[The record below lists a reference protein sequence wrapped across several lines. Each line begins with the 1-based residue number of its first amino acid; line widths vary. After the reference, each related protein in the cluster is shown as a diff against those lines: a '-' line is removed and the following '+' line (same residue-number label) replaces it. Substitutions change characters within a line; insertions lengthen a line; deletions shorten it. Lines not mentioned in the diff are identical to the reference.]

1 MDSRATHLHRRALR
15 LEWLTVSW
23 NVVEAVIAIAAGLIS
38 GSTALLAFG
47 FDSVIETASAAGL
60 LWRLYRAG
68 PGVSE
73 AEHGAAERKALYVV
87 AATFFALAGYV
98 LYEAVASILS
108 RQAPEQSTV
117 GLVLA
122 CLSLVVM
129 PVLASAKHLTATEM
143 NSRALQADAV
153 ETWVCAWLS
162 FALLLGVG
170 LYAAFGWWWADPI
183 AALLMLPVIVWQGY
197 ETLSEAR
204 G

>member
-1 MDSRATHLHRRALR
+1 MHLHRRALR

-23 NVVEAVIAIAAGLIS
+23 NVVEAVVATAAGLIS

-68 PGVSE
+68 PGASE

-108 RQAPEQSTV
+108 REVPDQSTV

-129 PVLASAKHLTATEM
+129 PVLARAKNLTGRQM
-143 NSRALQADAV
+143 SSRALQADAV

-170 LYAAFGWWWADPI
+170 FYAAFGWWWADPV
-183 AALLMLPVIVWQGY
+183 AALLMLPVIVWQGC
-197 ETLSEAR
+197 ETLSETR
-204 G
+204 E